1 MESLSRIQALLRELR
16 LEIRDVAVAMAQ
28 QGAWDLSLPVA
39 VIDGRKQPARLIPA
53 RVGTINSVLKASS
66 TIAAPEL
73 KRFFQLLESLDAQQ
87 AFEICATDAHDGQAF
102 EEAFE
107 EAFEA
112 YRQERGEQGKA
123 LWSVE
128 DSAAFVV
135 KSRACFADR
144 ELPLVA
150 LLPSQAE
157 EGAAIFSFG
166 VPLAVV
172 LNPVES

>member
-1 MESLSRIQALLRELR
+1 MESLPRIQALLRELR
-16 LEIRDVAVAMAQ
+16 REIRDVAAAMAQ
-28 QGAWDLSLPVA
+28 QSSWDLSLPVA
-39 VIDGRKQPARLIPA
+39 VIDARKQPARLIPA

-73 KRFFQLLESLDAQQ
+73 KRFFQLLDSLDAQQ
-87 AFEICATDAHDGQAF
+87 AFEICATDARDGQ
-102 EEAFE
+102 AFE

-112 YRQERGEQGKA
+112 YRQERAEQGKA

-135 KSRACFADR
+135 KSRACFADG

-150 LLPSQAE
+150 LLPAQAE
-157 EGAAIFSFG
+157 EGAVIFSFG

-172 LNPVES
+172 LNPADT

>member
-28 QGAWDLSLPVA
+28 QGSWDLSLPVA

-107 EAFEA
+107 A

-150 LLPSQAE
+150 LLTAQAE

-172 LNPVES
+172 LNPAES

>member
-1 MESLSRIQALLRELR
+1 MESLPRIQALLRELR
-16 LEIRDVAVAMAQ
+16 REIRDVAAAMAQ
-28 QGAWDLSLPVA
+28 QSRWDLSLPVA
-39 VIDGRKQPARLIPA
+39 VIDARKQPARLIPA

-73 KRFFQLLESLDAQQ
+73 KRFFQLLDSLDAQQ
-87 AFEICATDAHDGQAF
+87 AFEICATDARDGQ
-102 EEAFE
+102 AFE

-112 YRQERGEQGKA
+112 YRQERAEQGKA

-135 KSRACFADR
+135 KSRACFADG
-144 ELPLVA
+144 ELPLAA
-150 LLPSQAE
+150 LLPAQAE

-172 LNPVES
+172 LNPADT